1 MGIEEPDEGSI
12 VLGKYN
18 IIPSYFEQNQAEA
31 LELEKTVIETISQ
44 SVPNWTQTEVRSL
57 LGSFGLTNDS
67 VFKEV
72 SHISGGEK
80 ARLALALMIIK
91 PSNLLILD
99 EPTNHLDIPSKQM
112 LEQAL
117 SNYNGSALIVS
128 HDRYFISKVANKI
141 VEIKDG
147 QLIKYEGDY
156 KYYKEKKIEE
166 EKEKEKELKLAER
179 ERKRLANREKQRKK
193 KKNKQ

>member
-1 MGIEEPDEGSI
+1 MGLEEPDEGSI
-12 VLGKYN
+12 MIGKYN

-193 KKNKQ
+193 KKTKK

>member
-1 MGIEEPDEGSI
+1 
-12 VLGKYN
+12 
-18 IIPSYFEQNQAEA
+18 
-31 LELEKTVIETISQ
+31 
-44 SVPNWTQTEVRSL
+44 
-57 LGSFGLTNDS
+57 
-67 VFKEV
+67 
-72 SHISGGEK
+72 
-80 ARLALALMIIK
+80 MIIK

-193 KKNKQ
+193 KKTKK

>member
-1 MGIEEPDEGSI
+1 MGLEEPDEGSI
-12 VLGKYN
+12 TIGKYN

-44 SVPNWTQTEVRSL
+44 SVPDWTQTEIRSL

-72 SHISGGEK
+72 SQISGGEK

-117 SNYNGSALIVS
+117 SNYKGNALIVS

-141 VEIKDG
+141 VEIRDG
-147 QLIKYEGDY
+147 QLIKYQGDY
-156 KYYKEKKIEE
+156 KYFKEKKIEE
-166 EKEKEKELKLAER
+166 AKEKEKELQLAER
-179 ERKRLANREKQRKK
+179 ERKRLANREKQHKK
-193 KKNKQ
+193 KKTK